1 MILFWN
7 FVIFWGVWLLVPLL
21 VDGIS
26 TIISLVTVLIMR
38 GKKRTSREIK
48 HFPLV
53 SIVLPVY
60 NSQETLEACLRSIAA
75 QDYPMDHIEVFAV
88 NNGSKD
94 RSLEVFENLRADLDL
109 NLQWISVV
117 NQGKAWALN
126 AGIHLVRGDYIFNVD
141 SDVILSPLAVRNVVL
156 AMEEDPKMG
165 ALTGAIHVMP
175 APKGASL
182 EQVLLG
188 QCEFL
193 EYITAYHV
201 GRMHQAMLG
210 NMYTLSGA
218 FSVFR
223 REVILRTHLYD
234 QKTVTEDTDMTFHLY
249 QYFSNWKIGVETSA
263 IAYVYPI
270 ESLRILYAQR
280 VRWQRGQVEVSARYN
295 NLMSRPMW
303 NLSGFT
309 PSRVLLI
316 DHTLSFTRL
325 VWTLF
330 MPILILFDYPLSFL
344 IMAFAVIYLFYLL
357 VDALWLFVAWLDAD
371 EQARERLIGG
381 IPMIFIMPVYRMLV
395 FWFRMSGFLHA
406 VAEPGS
412 WRVKDPVNQAQA
424 GGTEVFGFIKK
435 LFKRRR

>member
-21 VDGIS
+21 VDGM
-26 TIISLVTVLIMR
+26 TTLISLVTVLATR
-38 GKKRTSREIK
+38 RKKILTRELR
-48 HFPLV
+48 HYPQV

-75 QDYPMDHIEVFAV
+75 QDYPMDCIEIFAV

-156 AMEEDPKMG
+156 AFESQPNLG
-165 ALTGAIHVMP
+165 ALTGAIHVLP
-175 APKGASL
+175 APAGASV
-182 EQVLLG
+182 EQVFLG

-201 GRMHQAMLG
+201 GRMHQAFLG
-210 NMYTLSGA
+210 NLYTLSGA

-249 QYFSNWKIGVETSA
+249 QHFPKWKIGVETSA

-270 ESLRILYAQR
+270 ESLRALYAQR

-295 NLMSRPMW
+295 SLMSRPMW
-303 NLSGFT
+303 SLSGFT

-344 IMAFAVIYLFYLL
+344 IMAFGVIYLFYLL
-357 VDALWLFVAWLDAD
+357 VDVLWLFVAWLDAD
-371 EQARERLIGG
+371 EKARERLVAGMG
-381 IPMIFIMPVYRMLV
+381 MIFIMPVYRMLV

-412 WRVKDPVNQAQA
+412 WRVKDPVAQTRA
-424 GGTEVFGFIKK
+424 GGQEILGRMKL
-435 LFKRRR
+435 LFKRKH